1 MFGAGVQGSVFAVRL
16 ALAGH
21 QVTLIA
27 RHERAGEL
35 RHRGA
40 TIQNL
45 KTAQIS
51 TVTLPVLER
60 LPSDFAAD
68 VCLVTVRREQ
78 IESVLPDL
86 EHAIAIPRIVFL
98 VNHANGSADLVR
110 RLGRSR
116 LVLAFP
122 GIAGDCRDAVVR
134 YLEIPQ
140 QRTVVEQS
148 AQDVAQLFRDAGF
161 PVDTVRDM
169 DAWLQRHA
177 VFVTAIAGALY
188 ENHCDAFRMAQN
200 LDAVRRF
207 IVAVREGWSAQDRKR
222 ISPAPLA
229 LHTIMGWVPL
239 RLSTKYW
246 SRLLA
251 SSCGDIYFARHARHA
266 PAEMAALAGDVRN
279 FLREGEAP
287 TLQRLLASVDVWA
300 QRSVI
305 RSRKSKNSGN
315 EIAADSAP

>member
-1 MFGAGVQGSVFAVRL
+1 
-16 ALAGH
+16 
-21 QVTLIA
+21 
-27 RHERAGEL
+27 
-35 RHRGA
+35 
-40 TIQNL
+40 
-45 KTAQIS
+45 
-51 TVTLPVLER
+51 
-60 LPSDFAAD
+60 
-68 VCLVTVRREQ
+68 
-78 IESVLPDL
+78 
-86 EHAIAIPRIVFL
+86 
-98 VNHANGSADLVR
+98 
-110 RLGRSR
+110 

-122 GIAGDCRDAVVR
+122 GIAGDREDSVVR

-140 QRTVVEQS
+140 QRTVVEHS

-188 ENHCDAFRMAQN
+188 ENDCDAFRLAQN
-200 LDAVRRF
+200 RDAVRRF
-207 IVAVREGWSAQDRKR
+207 IVGVREGWSAQDRNR
-222 ISPAPLA
+222 VNPAPSA
-229 LHTIMGWVPL
+229 LRTIMGWVPL

-266 PAEMAALAGDVRN
+266 PAEMAALAGDVRD
-279 FLREGEAP
+279 FLRDGEAP
-287 TLQRLLASVDVWA
+287 ALRGLLASVDAWA
-300 QRSVI
+300 QRSVM